1 METSSRRA
9 VEDYHRLLRDDAGMV
24 REIEER
30 FQERLAAAKATF
42 GGRALCSFP
51 RPNLLTRADYDQI
64 RSVCRRIFRAVE
76 KVEAAGGETLWEQVG
91 MTDAEKELARI
102 DPGYSRSSPLARID
116 SFLTTSAYQFV
127 ELNAETPAGSAY
139 NDVLSDVFLELDVMK
154 RFQEHY
160 RVEPFRVLERLLDTL
175 VSCYRAA
182 GGRATRPAIAV
193 VDYDEVPTRNEHHLC
208 REFFEGQGHPALVC
222 DPRQLVYESGELR
235 FSGQRIDIVY
245 KRLLVNEL
253 LERAE
258 ELPALLEAVRAGA
271 VTVVNPMRCKA
282 IHKKAIFAVLTD
294 DETGPLLEDAERAA
308 IAAHVPWTRC
318 LRPQRTRYRGEDVDL
333 LEFVR
338 RNRERLVIK
347 PNDEYGGKGVF
358 IGWELDESAWDA
370 ALEQAQGGFY
380 VVQER
385 VELQRQTFPRLAPKL
400 EFADLVVDLD
410 PYLFDGEVEGFL
422 TRLSDTSLANVSSGG
437 GQVPSFLVEPR

>member
-1 METSSRRA
+1 
-9 VEDYHRLLRDDAGMV
+9 
-24 REIEER
+24 
-30 FQERLAAAKATF
+30 
-42 GGRALCSFP
+42 
-51 RPNLLTRADYDQI
+51 
-64 RSVCRRIFRAVE
+64 
-76 KVEAAGGETLWEQVG
+76 
-91 MTDAEKELARI
+91 
-102 DPGYSRSSPLARID
+102 
-116 SFLTTSAYQFV
+116 
-127 ELNAETPAGSAY
+127 
-139 NDVLSDVFLELDVMK
+139 
-154 RFQEHY
+154 
-160 RVEPFRVLERLLDTL
+160 
-175 VSCYRAA
+175 
-182 GGRATRPAIAV
+182 V